1 MTNKVSITEKKQT
14 CFDIIVD
21 RVKVILPFYTNV
33 FAKNKILINDITKI
47 EENGIAKLQL
57 SLDEDIRQYILNED
71 KNYKLNAIYFRNIFA
86 SFECEKIEIIKAS
99 NPSPATSRRVDRG
112 AEFAFKITLKEKHCI
127 YYDEWALNR
136 VSLTDFYIQDPN
148 SGISI
153 DISGDYFIHPNQ
165 KTTTNNKEILLIINK
180 QISSIDIMEVMYLQ
194 KNIFNEIQIEGNNLK
209 ARLIYNFVR
218 RNITAR
224 NVFDKFSY
232 NGLKSFDDIEIS
244 EDGKQIKYR
253 ILGIDGEPIMVEEM
267 PSEILIDDTI
277 EFFTDDVNTFLIR
290 AFELDNKDNLDILN
304 QYLKPKIVIF
314 PEENIAM
321 ARSNAS
327 GVDNFEDIIKQRQS
341 GFTVLISLPIDKKKN
356 YISDK
361 QKRKEMFDLCYKE
374 IIDGINMALN
384 GYTISL
390 TESFIPFYTTIT
402 NMRHAIFSPEQNS
415 DLFLYEMNFKF
426 TYETEQ
432 IKNDNYNPSYPVKQI
447 KGYVMANDILNKN
460 THF

>member
-1 MTNKVSITEKKQT
+1 MTNKVTIPQKKQT
-14 CFDIIVD
+14 CFDVIVD
-21 RVKVILPFYTNV
+21 RLKVILPFYTDV
-33 FAKNKILINDITKI
+33 FAKNKVLINNIAKI
-47 EENGIAKLQL
+47 KENGVAKLQL
-57 SLDEDIRQYILNED
+57 SLDEDIRPYVLNAD
-71 KNYKLNAIYFRNIFA
+71 GNYKLNAIYFRNIFA
-86 SFECEKIEIIKAS
+86 SFECEKIEIVKES

-148 SGISI
+148 SNIVI
-153 DISGDYFIHPNQ
+153 NISGDYFIHPNQ
-165 KTTTNNKEILLIINK
+165 KMTTNNKEILLIIDK
-180 QISSIDIMEVMYLQ
+180 QIAGIDRMEVMCCQ
-194 KNIFNEIQIEGNNLK
+194 KNILDEIQIDNDNLK
-209 ARLIYNFVR
+209 ARLVYNFVR

-232 NGLKSFDDIEIS
+232 NGLKSFADIEIS
-244 EDGKQIKYR
+244 QDGKQIKYK
-253 ILGIDGEPIMVEEM
+253 ILEVDGEPIIVENM

-277 EFFTDDVNTFLIR
+277 EFFTDDVNNFLIR
-290 AFELDNKDNLDILN
+290 AFESDNNNSDILN
-304 QYLKPKIVIF
+304 NLIKPKIIIF

-341 GFTVLISLPIDKKKN
+341 GFTVLICLPIDKDKN
-356 YISDK
+356 YITDK
-361 QKRKEMFDLCYKE
+361 DKRKAMFNLCHNE

-432 IKNDNYNPSYPVKQI
+432 IKNDNYNPSYPVKHI
-447 KGYVMANDILNKN
+447 KGYVVANDIFNNN